1 MSIFNDRVKETYN
14 VARNLLGT
22 PIWRLCASQVREDAA
37 GYHYRIFPKKLRVTG
52 IQIMEDHIE
61 FVAGNETFVYN
72 NGELISA
79 HGALASRPIKGIT
92 DWSQVPK
99 EAEVLREAVKATYKK
114 VATVELSNECMEV
127 NTKSGQDGLTK
138 DELRLALE
146 GGAKLIDMFYFQPGQ
161 ECEIFKAERFRA
173 GDEIIYIPDLS
184 LNEIPIDMVID
195 DQEAVEDILDS
206 CYTGN
211 DFLEECGGD
220 QDLAERLFHYVDWQ
234 HPSSALPEVEEDNE
248 DDG

>member
-22 PIWRLCASQVREDAA
+22 PIWRICASQVWEDTT

-52 IQIMEDHIE
+52 IQIMEDHME

-72 NGELISA
+72 NGELIST
-79 HGALASRPIKGIT
+79 HGALVGRPIKGIT
-92 DWSQVPK
+92 DWSQVPQ
-99 EAEVLREAVKATYKK
+99 EAEALRDAIMASYKK
-114 VATVELSNECMEV
+114 LASVEISNECMEV
-127 NTKSGQDGLTK
+127 HTKSGQDGLTK

-146 GGAKLIDMFYFQPGQ
+146 GGARLIDMFDFLPGQ
-161 ECEIFKAERFRA
+161 ECEIFKSERFRT

-195 DQEAVEDILDS
+195 DPEAVEDILDS

-211 DFLEECGGD
+211 DFLEECGGNRA
-220 QDLAERLFHYVDWQ
+220 LAERLFHYVDWQ
-234 HPSSALPEVEEDNE
+234 HPSSALPEVEDDE
-248 DDG
+248 DDE